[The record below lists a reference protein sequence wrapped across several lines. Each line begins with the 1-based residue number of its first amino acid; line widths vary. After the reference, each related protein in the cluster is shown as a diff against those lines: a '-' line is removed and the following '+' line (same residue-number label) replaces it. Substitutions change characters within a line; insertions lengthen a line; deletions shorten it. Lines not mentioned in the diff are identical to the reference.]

1 MRRVGIIGN
10 GNLSYALSSLFLRN
24 GLTNFNISDV
34 DKTRSQDITNSENI
48 EDSDILFLCVKP
60 KDMGDVLPLFTNFE
74 NKTIVSCAAGIKL
87 AELEKYSDSCIRI
100 MSNLSIQYGKGTISY
115 FSKTSI
121 PEQIKTLC
129 RGPKLL
135 KCEEERMLDIF
146 TVTNGSTPAF
156 ISYFAKEYVHFAV
169 SRGLTMSE
177 AMSAYISTLEGT
189 AELLK
194 HFSPD
199 DIISKVSSPN
209 GVTAKAIT
217 HLNNSEV
224 RENIRESLEVSL
236 NHLTKLKH

>member
-1 MRRVGIIGN
+1 M
-10 GNLSYALSSLFLRN
+10 FLRN
-24 GLTNFNISDV
+24 GLNNFNISDI

-60 KDMGDVLPLFTNFE
+60 KDMKDVLPLFTNFE
-74 NKTIVSCAAGIKL
+74 NKTIVSCASGIKL
-87 AELEKYSDSCIRI
+87 SELEKYSDSCVRI
-100 MSNLSIQYGKGTISY
+100 MPNLPIQYGKGAISY
-115 FSKTSI
+115 FTKTVL
-121 PEQIKTLC
+121 PEQIRVLC

-135 KCEEERMLDIF
+135 RCGEEKMLDIS
-146 TVTNGSTPAF
+146 TITNGSAPAF
-156 ISYFAKEYVHFAV
+156 ISYFAKEYVQFAT

-177 AMSAYISTLEGT
+177 AMTAYISTLEGT

-209 GVTAKAIT
+209 GVTSKAIT
-217 HLNNSEV
+217 HLNNSDV